1 MGFDVRT
8 YAQQKRRKEEEG
20 LTGLERKEQVNR
32 SKQGGFD
39 VRSYAEQKTRTDETK
54 STLLKIAEGLKGSG
68 ENRTAEQRQADEL
81 WNGYDYNAE
90 AERRRQ
96 AGGYTPAS
104 TEYRAVDTDTN
115 RMTAQGVKDWEEI
128 LADRR
133 KQEDNYVA
141 TVADVSSEEEARA
154 AWKKMH
160 PEWYNEDGSPVVN
173 IYGTDLNV
181 NSDRGKDYW
190 ELELKRRDAEREAT
204 EAAGYADTLRNGE
217 GNSRA
222 ELDPV
227 QGQYQLEQLKQ
238 QRDEM
243 KNLGYPAERLKAI
256 DEQIAQLES
265 DLEAI
270 EYSRLLLNYSRL
282 AKEAQTDI
290 EGRQEKIAY
299 YNTDEEYSANLAAQK
314 AAEDAQQR
322 REDLDPTEAAY
333 LLEQLKAQRAE
344 MERLYFPDGNTTPA
358 FQDKETA
365 EKYAERRDRLAALD
379 AQIKQLEGDVNYR
392 AEQAYFDVNYNSLAN
407 NEDFE
412 KYSRY
417 ESTANGKGLE
427 RLIGG
432 QIGETGYDDLLYELI
447 NGNQDAWYIHNEQV
461 ASGTGGEAP
470 DNPQYALD
478 TDKYQVYKQM
488 TPEEVAIFN
497 YLRKTDG
504 LRSVEYLNKL
514 EPYLNERNRVAE
526 TEYEKEYARMH
537 PFLASLSSIAQAP
550 VKGVAF
556 VEQGLDLLD
565 DGQIDE
571 NAPYNKLSYLPAA
584 DRAEVSHLLERNWGK
599 PGSFSYQTGMSVLE
613 NLYEMVLTG
622 GSAGEPF
629 MLAVMGAG
637 AAADG
642 VIAAK
647 DRGLNDA
654 QAFALGITSGAVE
667 AVTEK
672 IGLDAFYDGLL
683 GGKTAI
689 RALLQSALAE
699 GSEEIA
705 STVLDDMADMIIT
718 GMDSERMRRIAELK
732 AQGMSDSE
740 AAGQAFV
747 ELLKEA
753 GVAGLGGALSGL
765 LMSGGAQAL
774 MNSYNAIQSTR
785 ESRQSLRAAENGLQ
799 ALRDLGYGEQFNA
812 ELAEQEAQAP
822 ELAPGAQTAATEGT
836 DTIPAKIAA
845 ESLQA
850 AQSEAAQTEPVV
862 TPEQSVPRSAPTTAE
877 ISGRD
882 AAYLTMLG
890 NTLWQNGRNALESFF
905 DPGTATV
912 SEYALEFMQVYNAE
926 LNGKETPRTITLS
939 DAQIFAAQSAAQND
953 ARASEQNT
961 AAAAPQAAPTAA
973 ANVGFRDST
982 GTVSKETAAVLDTL
996 AKLTKTSI
1004 EIDPNVDESING
1016 EIVGN
1021 RITLQKASDLELI
1034 KTAKH
1039 EITHRL
1045 QELAP
1050 EAYKAYRDY
1059 AIYAL
1064 SGNGDIDALVQK
1076 YQADYKTVGQNLS
1089 SDEAKDE
1096 IAADFT
1102 EALVVEAE
1110 KGSTETFANLAK
1122 HDERAARGIV
1132 QAIRDFIARLKEAF
1146 TGRQADTI
1154 SRQTFGVGVAELER
1168 AAQLW
1173 DNLLEEGTRA
1183 AENLETDT
1191 NENAASEETAKYSP
1205 KDRYGN
1211 VIVENDVTP
1220 ERVRAQLQSIYD
1232 NPKQNLDFTFPILK
1246 EAPFVY
1252 EYATEI
1258 PGTRS
1263 FVMNA
1268 NKAAQAMLNRSAE
1281 DHNLGVDGLMQVIAK
1296 LGDPDYIVYQ
1306 REGRNAGH
1314 YVAILKI
1321 DNGDAV
1327 AAVDLRNYRGDKN
1340 ATVNDESGYYD
1351 VLISA
1356 YNKLDEKAAKY
1367 HNSFEDYV
1375 LSILDGNAND
1385 IVYDKEIDE
1394 EAMRVALSER
1404 LSGRAEAPSSNSTI
1418 TPPGE
1423 SVKGN
1428 SPETVSGVKYDTP
1441 APAYNGT
1448 DTAVIETNDGKRRS
1462 LKSAR
1467 EDLAN
1472 FNWDTFKQGKMYK
1485 DLRTI
1490 DLGDEDIHALFDGI
1504 RGLVEY
1510 MTPNRGI
1517 LDMNEETDKADRK
1530 YKPYKPNSDPLYKVS
1545 LDFSTLCRKRL
1556 MTQFIIEQLQ
1566 LRENR
1571 SLTAEEQLTVRNML
1585 IDYRAQDK
1593 ALQVAC
1599 AMCYVEAARLKSPK
1613 FINAYLDNP
1622 VPVIV
1627 DYMAKKSKSFDAQ
1640 IRKRQADFKEAHGYA
1655 RDTAKKNMSAAD
1667 VNELNKLTP
1676 QWRQEYKPS
1685 EEEQRIIDYAKT
1697 LPNSTY
1703 LTAENLANLA
1713 SGTPAEQTIY
1723 GAYTNYIRE
1732 MTHSKGL
1739 ETGVAYYYGDSKK
1752 VSAKRLAGFNAENGL
1767 RFDSWSDFQFEHM
1780 LDMMMAVIDLSTR
1793 KVGNSRGAKMH
1804 GYTKFPEMVRIFG
1817 KTGMMFN
1824 LSGVPEGNGFNED
1837 GSLRFSGT
1845 ESIDYD
1851 EAIKVR
1857 DQFPETAGM
1866 QCIGI
1871 SDEHILALLES
1882 EVIDY
1887 IIPYHRSGMNAMLR
1901 KMAGIDNWTD
1911 YEGTQEAAVDKSIAF
1926 DSTKHDS
1933 KTWHKEPVFSEF
1945 FVGYDTG
1952 MSGIEAMRA
1961 SAENYKRMCEERGL
1975 KPKFEKF
1982 TDNENYWKLLIDR
1995 KMINQKT
2002 GALIEQKAVRPEFDF
2017 DAIKTEIDR
2026 YVANYDPELQD
2037 RALEYITEHWQAEPT
2052 EQAAV
2057 LGNEAYAAQQRGV
2070 EGTPGA
2076 RLSIKHGS
2084 GLEALQRENQ
2094 RLRETVEELKVQT
2107 KPTTRRNVTVSNSDV
2122 RAAARNI
2129 LKANESTLKA
2139 EDISAELKAIF
2150 EYVARDGEYVTER
2163 GEDGRTRTRREAMS
2177 YEGLM
2182 DKVRPLAVKITN
2194 SSRIMN
2200 SPEFQTWK
2208 AIDTFLYGKK
2218 IAMSALEQSRLPGGT
2233 AAAFN
2238 AANGR
2243 VKISTVGV
2251 PVAEAYKALR
2261 TMAGEDFFPADITT
2275 PEEQAVR
2282 ISQVYAGLAPIAESP
2297 YSEGLSRAN
2306 SVVADQIAS
2315 EALDA
2320 SNMISPITEALRQAR
2335 AERVTTLKAERERFG
2350 EEMRA
2355 ARADR
2360 DAALRQQHNELMTSK
2375 AEALRAVREDRDAK
2389 IQALKEHFREQNT
2402 LRRNAREM
2410 SAARQKLLKVVRR
2423 LQRIKTQAQYK
2434 AALNEIIGDIDTVAV
2449 GITGKHHADL
2459 VALRDEY
2466 AQMMKGLPDHLRN
2479 LALEEKLSR
2488 LEKRRIA
2495 DMDIEEVRELTDILL
2510 GIENFLRNVGK
2521 PIANVNGTELST
2533 FDSRDIYTQGL
2544 QVISDIQ
2551 RSQGSKKTLWDW
2563 VVTNE
2568 LTPERFARRIT
2579 GYAEGNPL
2587 VNAVKGL
2594 STGQRVML
2602 DYQRRAYEQFKK
2614 FTADTKFMEEIRGKK
2629 AKTITVTGV
2638 VDGKATKLQIT
2649 PDMRMALALH
2659 LLNRDNMKHIE
2670 GGGIIIPALDYLNK
2684 GDLAEAYARPQATI
2698 SLSHDA
2704 VAEIVKGMTAKE
2716 IDYVNAAHAFLN
2728 SQSKTDINAVSEA
2741 LMGWP
2746 VANVD
2751 NYFPINVSRDFT
2763 HSDYESLKRDGTI
2776 EGMGILKER
2785 VQSSLP
2791 IYLRGMT
2798 DVLNEAVRMQS
2809 KFVGLAIPVHNL
2821 SQLLNV
2827 TQLARPDATDVPYN
2841 TSVQSAIK
2849 EKWGARAGTYIE
2861 RMLDDVQFSAPSTEE
2876 LDSILGKIRSNYAGA
2891 VLSLN
2896 LSVAMKQAASYPTA
2910 AAELGWG
2917 PLLKALKS
2925 TGRVDLDLINK
2936 YTPVQW
2942 RRSNGFG
2949 TPELGDIRSR
2959 PDTLVNRILNTSF
2972 TTKSGY
2978 EVAPFNWI
2986 QTIDL
2991 LTTRKLWKASEY
3003 YVTENQPSLRH
3014 GTDDYYKAV
3023 AEVYNRVIEQTQ
3035 PNYDVMQRPQLL
3047 RSKSSLVRTL
3057 AMFKTQPF
3065 QNFNILY
3072 DAIGAERV
3080 AKQAWEATGN
3090 EEAKA
3095 KYEEAKIRT
3104 KRAVGSSIV
3113 SAVVFA
3119 TMTMLWNVL
3128 RRKRKYF
3135 EDKKGD
3141 VTVGSVVGKLAT
3153 ELAKNYA
3160 GQLIFGSEIYDA
3172 AEALFSGNQYNGIDS
3187 VSTSAISDAA
3197 GAVISFVRFLEQNVS
3212 DLAEGKRIDWDRTRV
3227 KLGDFASDMSK
3238 LFGIPMD
3245 NVQNLINAT
3254 VRNTADIAVG
3264 RYMGE
3269 YTALRMTT
3277 PLSNTKAYYD
3287 LLYRAYRKSPN
3298 DFYELYYTLVGDGF
3312 SEDGIK
3318 SAMENRMKKDQGVS
3332 SVNDLRRRFEAP

>member
-1 MGFDVRT
+1 MGFDVTSYVR
-8 YAQQKRRKEEEG
+8 KRNERDEDQRAP
-20 LTGLERKEQVNR
+20 ERK
-32 SKQGGFD
+32 SGGFD
-39 VRSYAEQKTRTDETK
+39 VTSYVANKKQEQTRTTLQNIGRNLGEANQRVSAQRTGSTAVMAGNETVYLPY
-54 STLLKIAEGLKGSG
+54 S
-68 ENRTAEQRQADEL
+68 
-81 WNGYDYNAE
+81 
-90 AERRRQ
+90 
-96 AGGYTPAS
+96 AG
-104 TEYRAVDTDTN
+104 RAGFSD
-115 RMTAQGVKDWEEI
+115 VKDAYRQEAQNR
-128 LADRR
+128 AD
-133 KQEDNYVA
+133 Y
-141 TVADVSSEEEARA
+141 SSEE
-154 AWKKMH
+154 
-160 PEWYNEDGSPVVN
+160 YQ
-173 IYGTDLNV
+173 
-181 NSDRGKDYW
+181 
-190 ELELKRRDAEREAT
+190 
-204 EAAGYADTLRNGE
+204 GY
-217 GNSRA
+217 
-222 ELDPV
+222 
-227 QGQYQLEQLKQ
+227 LKQ
-238 QRDEM
+238 
-243 KNLGYPAERLKAI
+243 I
-256 DEQIAQLES
+256 
-265 DLEAI
+265 
-270 EYSRLLLNYSRL
+270 
-282 AKEAQTDI
+282 
-290 EGRQEKIAY
+290 
-299 YNTDEEYSANLAAQK
+299 
-314 AAEDAQQR
+314 EDALSEQQR
-322 REDLDPTEAAY
+322 RNSIDPTEAAY
-333 LLEQLKAQRAE
+333 QLDQLR
-344 MERLYFPDGNTTPA
+344 
-358 FQDKETA
+358 QQS
-365 EKYAERRDRLAALD
+365 AALD
-379 AQIKQLEGDVNYR
+379 AQLQPLDAVQAGSKPYGNELWDARQREKDRVDAAIKQLEDDLASVEKNRQLLNYGR
-392 AEQAYFDVNYNSLAN
+392 YVQA
-407 NEDFE
+407 EDFE
-412 KYSRY
+412 QGSQYNPNQY
-417 ESTANGKGLE
+417 DESKTQTIAIAPGEGELGGGAYTLGNGGDE
-427 RLIGG
+427 
-432 QIGETGYDDLLYELI
+432 LYEYV
-447 NGNQDAWYIHNEQV
+447 NGNPDVIEKRQESMRALGADPNTADAFMV
-461 ASGTGGEAP
+461 AG
-470 DNPQYALD
+470 
-478 TDKYQVYKQM
+478 QM
-488 TPEEVAIFN
+488 SDEEKAIFN
-497 YLRKTDG
+497 YIFNTQGADKAH
-504 LRSVEYLNKL
+504 EY
-514 EPYLNERNRVAE
+514 
-526 TEYEKEYARMH
+526 
-537 PFLASLSSIAQAP
+537 F
-550 VKGVAF
+550 
-556 VEQGLDLLD
+556 DLLTPD
-565 DGQIDE
+565 LNYRYNVAQKERYAQLAQESPGFASVYSTLVSPDKIITLGTQIQEMLENGETDQ
-571 NAPYNKLSYLPAA
+571 NAPYNRYSNIPTTI
-584 DRAEVSHLLERNWGK
+584 RGEVSKMVEDKYGK
-599 PGSFSYQTGMSVLE
+599 VGSFAYQTGMSILDNV
-613 NLYEMVLTG
+613 YQMAITG
-622 GSAGEPF
+622 GSSGEAF
-629 MLAVMGAG
+629 MLTIMGTG

-647 DRGLNDA
+647 ERGLTDD
-654 QAFALGITSGAVE
+654 QAFALGLVSGAVE
-667 AVTEK
+667 AITEK
-672 IGLDAFYDGLL
+672 IGLDELY
-683 GGKTAI
+683 GGIKAGRPALTAML
-689 RALLQSALAE
+689 RSTLAE

-705 STVLDDMADMIIT
+705 STVLDDIADMIIA
-718 GMDSERMRRIAELK
+718 GVDSERIRLINQLTS
-732 AQGMSDSE
+732 QGYTHE
-740 AAGQAFV
+740 QAVGMAFAD
-747 ELLKEA
+747 LAKEA
-753 GVAGLGGALSGL
+753 GVSGLAGALSGL
-765 LMSGGAQAL
+765 FMSGGAQAL
-774 MNSYNAIQSTR
+774 MASYNSIAQSAQNARDAR
-785 ESRQSLRAAENGLQ
+785 ESQQ
-799 ALRDLGYGEQFNA
+799 
-812 ELAEQEAQAP
+812 LAEELLSYMYENNPNLMTGSEYAAMPSEAPSAVEGTQIAQP
-822 ELAPGAQTAATEGT
+822 EAVDTIPTENATQPVLEPETQPATIPVTAATTPTTET
-836 DTIPAKIAA
+836 NV
-845 ESLQA
+845 Q
-850 AQSEAAQTEPVV
+850 QNAQT
-862 TPEQSVPRSAPTTAE
+862 PTE
-877 ISGRD
+877 VSGQD
-882 AAYLTMLG
+882 AAHLTMLG
-890 NTLWQNGRNALESFF
+890 NTLWQNGRKALETHY
-905 DPGTATV
+905 DPSIATV
-912 SEYALEFMQVYNAE
+912 NEYAKEFMQVYNAE

-939 DAQIFAAQSAAQND
+939 DAQIYVAKSAAQND
-953 ARASEQNT
+953 ARANSQATVSE
-961 AAAAPQAAPTAA
+961 PQSKATAA
-973 ANVGFRDST
+973 ANVGFHDST
-982 GTVSKETAAVLDTL
+982 GTVSKQTASVLDAL

-1004 EIDPNVDESING
+1004 EIDPNVDDEING
-1016 EIVGN
+1016 KIVGN

-1089 SDEAKDE
+1089 SDEAMDE

-1110 KGSTETFANLAK
+1110 KGSTETFAKLAK

-1154 SRQTFGVGVAELER
+1154 SRQTFGVSVAELER

-1191 NENAASEETAKYSP
+1191 NENAASENDGAS
-1205 KDRYGN
+1205 DN
-1211 VIVENDVTP
+1211 V
-1220 ERVRAQLQSIYD
+1220 QS
-1232 NPKQNLDFTFPILK
+1232 
-1246 EAPFVY
+1246 
-1252 EYATEI
+1252 
-1258 PGTRS
+1258 
-1263 FVMNA
+1263 
-1268 NKAAQAMLNRSAE
+1268 
-1281 DHNLGVDGLMQVIAK
+1281 
-1296 LGDPDYIVYQ
+1296 
-1306 REGRNAGH
+1306 
-1314 YVAILKI
+1314 
-1321 DNGDAV
+1321 
-1327 AAVDLRNYRGDKN
+1327 
-1340 ATVNDESGYYD
+1340 
-1351 VLISA
+1351 
-1356 YNKLDEKAAKY
+1356 
-1367 HNSFEDYV
+1367 
-1375 LSILDGNAND
+1375 
-1385 IVYDKEIDE
+1385 
-1394 EAMRVALSER
+1394 
-1404 LSGRAEAPSSNSTI
+1404 
-1418 TPPGE
+1418 
-1423 SVKGN
+1423 
-1428 SPETVSGVKYDTP
+1428 VSGVKYDTP

-1448 DTAVIETNDGKRRS
+1448 DTAVIETDDGKRLS

-1556 MTQFIIEQLQ
+1556 MTQFVIEQLQ

-1685 EEEQRIIDYAKT
+1685 EEEQKIIDYAKT

-1739 ETGVAYYYGDSKK
+1739 ETGVAYYYGDSRK

-1780 LDMMMAVIDLSTR
+1780 LDMMTAVIDLSTR
-1793 KVGNSRGAKMH
+1793 KVGNTRGAKMH

-2002 GALIEQKAVRPEFDF
+2002 GALIEQKAVRPIFDF

-2094 RLRETVEELKVQT
+2094 RLRETVEELKAQT

-2163 GEDGRTRTRREAMS
+2163 GEDGRARTRREAMS

-2182 DKVRPLAVKITN
+2182 DKVRPLAAKITN

-2297 YSEGLSRAN
+2297 YSEGLARAN

-2320 SNMISPITEALRQAR
+2320 PNMISPITEALRQAR
-2335 AERVTTLKAERERFG
+2335 AERDTTLQAERERFG

-2355 ARADR
+2355 TRADR

-2410 SAARQKLLKVVRR
+2410 SAARQKLLKVARR

-2521 PIANVNGTELST
+2521 PVANVNGTELST

-2544 QVISDIQ
+2544 QVISDVQ

-2568 LTPERFARRIT
+2568 LTPERFANRIT
-2579 GYAEGNPL
+2579 GYAEGDPL

-2629 AKTITVTGV
+2629 AKTITITGM
-2638 VDGKATKLQIT
+2638 VDGKATQLQIT

-2827 TQLARPDATDVPYN
+2827 TQLARPDATDVSYN

-2991 LTTRKLWKASEY
+2991 LTTRKLWKASEF

-3014 GTDDYYKAV
+3014 GTDEYYKAV

-3095 KYEEAKIRT
+3095 KYEEAKTRT

>member
-1 MGFDVRT
+1 MGFDVATYSANKRKQSQNKQREQGDFDVVR
-8 YAQQKRRKEEEG
+8 YAQ
-20 LTGLERKEQVNR
+20 
-32 SKQGGFD
+32 SKKK
-39 VRSYAEQKTRTDETK
+39 SKTDEAK
-54 STLLKIAEGLKGSG
+54 QTLLGIAKNLKTSK
-68 ENRTAEQRQADEL
+68 TPEQRQADEL

-115 RMTAQGVKDWEEI
+115 RMTAQGVEDWKQE
-128 LADRR
+128 LADRQA
-133 KQEDNYVA
+133 QEDNYVK
-141 TVADVSSEEEARA
+141 TVSDVSSEEAARD

-173 IYGTDLNV
+173 IYGTDINV

-190 ELELKRRDAEREAT
+190 DLELKRRDAEREAT
-204 EAAGYADTLRNGE
+204 EAAGYADKLRNGE

-222 ELDPV
+222 EIDPV
-227 QGQYQLEQLKQ
+227 EGQYQLEQLKQ

-256 DEQIAQLES
+256 DEQISQLES

-282 AKEAQTDI
+282 AGDAQSDI
-290 EGRQEKIAY
+290 AGQQNKIAY
-299 YNTDEEYSANLAAQK
+299 YNTDEEYNADK
-314 AAEDAQQR
+314 AAYAAAEETLRR
-322 REDLDPTEAAY
+322 REDLDPTEAAWK
-333 LLEQLKAQRAE
+333 LEQLKAQRDE
-344 MERLYFPDGNTTPA
+344 LFRLYFPDGNSTPA
-358 FQDKETA
+358 YQDKETA
-365 EKYAERRDRLAALD
+365 EEYARRRDKIAALD
-379 AQIKQLEGDVNYR
+379 AQIKELEGDVNYR
-392 AEQAYFDVNYNSLAN
+392 AEQAYFDVNYNSLVN

-412 KYSRY
+412 KLSRY
-417 ESTANGKGLE
+417 ESTSNGKGLE

-461 ASGTGGEAP
+461 AGGTGGEAP

-504 LRSVEYLNKL
+504 QRSVEYLNKL
-514 EPYLNERNRVAE
+514 EPYLNERNRAAE

-537 PFLASLSSIAQAP
+537 PVIASISSIAQAP
-550 VKGVAF
+550 VKGVTL

-565 DGQIDE
+565 DGKIDQ
-571 NAPYNKLSYLPAA
+571 NAPYNKLSYIPAA
-584 DRAEVSHLLERNWGK
+584 DRAAVSHLIERNWGK
-599 PGSFSYQTGMSVLE
+599 PGSFGYQTGMSVLE
-613 NLYEMVLTG
+613 NVYEMALTG
-622 GSAGEPF
+622 GAAGEPF
-629 MLAVMGAG
+629 MLAAMGTG
-637 AAADG
+637 AAADA

-647 DRGLNDA
+647 DRGLSDG
-654 QAFALGITSGAVE
+654 QSFVLGLANGAVE
-667 AVTEK
+667 IITEK

-683 GGKTAI
+683 GGKTAL
-689 RALLQSALAE
+689 RAMLQSTLAE

-705 STVLDDMADMIIT
+705 STLLDDIADMIIT
-718 GMDSERMRRIAELK
+718 GMDSERMQRIKELK

-753 GVAGLGGALSGL
+753 GVSGLAGALSGL

-836 DTIPAKIAA
+836 NTTATENAA
-845 ESLQA
+845 ESLQR
-850 AQSEAAQTEPVV
+850 AQSEAVQTKPVV

-1059 AIYAL
+1059 AKYAL

-1089 SDEAKDE
+1089 SDEAMDE

-1110 KGSTETFANLAK
+1110 KGSTETFAKLAK

-1146 TGRQADTI
+1146 TGRQADTV
-1154 SRQTFGVGVAELER
+1154 SRQTFGVSVAELER

-1191 NENAASEETAKYSP
+1191 NENAASEETAEKYSIKRGMTDEERYNEL
-1205 KDRYGN
+1205 KDKTLAVVPYNQNALAETGEDVASLVGKYKKDAMQIIAPIAEKLGVYDTYENGAVNLEFYYSKNNIGESINKQAKITSNDKYVEFAKMLSCLREVTHNAELIESHREAGRHSGKEPGN
-1211 VIVENDVTP
+1211 LVNTHVLVSAFLDGKYVVPVKLLVKEF
-1220 ERVRAQLQSIYD
+1220 RG
-1232 NPKQNLDFTFPILK
+1232 QNNTLYVSMTLDKIDEADILG
-1246 EAPFVY
+1246 Y
-1252 EYATEI
+1252 RTATESDDHAY
-1258 PGTRS
+1258 P
-1263 FVMNA
+1263 
-1268 NKAAQAMLNRSAE
+1268 QSASTT
-1281 DHNLGVDGLMQVIAK
+1281 IK
-1296 LGDPDYIVYQ
+1296 LAD
-1306 REGRNAGH
+1306 
-1314 YVAILKI
+1314 L
-1321 DNGDAV
+1321 
-1327 AAVDLRNYRGDKN
+1327 LRNVKDETLKKYIPPQFF
-1340 ATVNDESGYYD
+1340 ATEAITTNDGASD
-1351 VLISA
+1351 NVQS
-1356 YNKLDEKAAKY
+1356 
-1367 HNSFEDYV
+1367 
-1375 LSILDGNAND
+1375 
-1385 IVYDKEIDE
+1385 
-1394 EAMRVALSER
+1394 
-1404 LSGRAEAPSSNSTI
+1404 
-1418 TPPGE
+1418 
-1423 SVKGN
+1423 
-1428 SPETVSGVKYDTP
+1428 VSGVKYDTP

-1448 DTAVIETNDGKRRS
+1448 DTAVIETNDGKRLS

-1685 EEEQRIIDYAKT
+1685 EEEQKVIDYAKT

-1882 EVIDY
+1882 KVIDY

-2037 RALEYITEHWQAEPT
+2037 RALEYITEHWKAEPT

-2094 RLRETVEELKVQT
+2094 RLRETVEELKAQT

-2182 DKVRPLAVKITN
+2182 DKARPLAAKITS
-2194 SSRIMN
+2194 SSRVMD
-2200 SPEFQTWK
+2200 SPEYTTWK
-2208 AIDTFLYGKK
+2208 AIDTFLSGKK
-2218 IAMSALEQSRLPGGT
+2218 LAMSALEQSRLPGGT
-2233 AAAFN
+2233 AASFN

-2243 VKISTVGV
+2243 IKISTVGV

-2275 PEEQAVR
+2275 PEEQAVQ
-2282 ISQVYAGLAPIAESP
+2282 ISQVYAGLAPIGESA
-2297 YSEGLSRAN
+2297 YYERLAYAN
-2306 SVVADQIAS
+2306 SAVASQIAS

-2320 SNMISPITEALRQAR
+2320 PNMISPITEALREVR
-2335 AERVTTLKAERERFG
+2335 A
-2350 EEMRA
+2350 
-2355 ARADR
+2355 
-2360 DAALRQQHNELMTSK
+2360 
-2375 AEALRAVREDRDAK
+2375 DRDAK

-2410 SAARQKLLKVVRR
+2410 SAARQKLLKVARR

-2579 GYAEGNPL
+2579 GYAEGDPL

-2684 GDLAEAYARPQATI
+2684 GDLDEAYARPQATI

-2728 SQSKTDINAVSEA
+2728 GQSKTDINAVSEA

-2751 NYFPINVSRDFT
+2751 NYFKIDVSRDFT

-2798 DVLNEAVRMQS
+2798 DVLNEAIRMQS

-2896 LSVAMKQAASYPTA
+2896 LSVAMKQAASYFTA
-2910 AAELGWG
+2910 AAELGWR

-3095 KYEEAKIRT
+3095 KYEEAKTRT